1 MSHHW
6 RDTAIAAA
14 CAALGSSGDAD
25 RPAAPWQSRGPGGG
39 GALFSPAISPHD
51 PNELVMAT
59 DMSDVFHSNNFGRS
73 WETVSFRTIQ
83 GGVQSQFRFTSDSKI
98 VYAINVQ
105 SR

>member
-1 MSHHW
+1 M
-6 RDTAIAAA
+6 T
-14 CAALGSSGDAD
+14 
-25 RPAAPWQSRGPGGG
+25 
-39 GALFSPAISPHD
+39 
-51 PNELVMAT
+51 T

-105 SR
+105 GTSTSDFRTLVKSGDGGRTWNAQ